1 MTRLL
6 TTALLIA
13 ALILLAACVRV
24 RVQGDREQWARDIRA
39 NGAAALRIAT
49 YNTSLNDDR
58 AGGLIER
65 LEAGDANARK
75 VAAVLQRVRPDIV
88 LLNEFD
94 FDPQHRAADLFQQRY
109 LAVAQPGGGD
119 ALAYPYRYL
128 APVNTGVPSG
138 FDLDRNGRVGGAGR
152 DAGNDSWGFGL
163 HPGQYG
169 MLVLSR
175 YPIDTGDVRTFQH
188 FLWRNLPG
196 ARAPHDPKTSAPWY
210 SAEAWARFPLSSK
223 SHWDV
228 PVRTPLG
235 RIHVLAAH
243 PTPPVFDGPENR
255 NGLRNFDEIRLWAEY
270 LTPGDRR
277 WLCDDQ
283 GRCGGLPADASFV
296 ILGDH
301 NADPVD
307 GDGEPGAILQ
317 VVNHSRVNS
326 AVAPTSEGGPER
338 AKQYGFPRKGDITT
352 HTGDFGPQA
361 GTLRLDY
368 VLPSRDLPVRGGGI
382 FWPAN
387 GQPGS
392 ELLDA
397 SDHHLVWL
405 DLAPR

>member
-1 MTRLL
+1 
-6 TTALLIA
+6 
-13 ALILLAACVRV
+13 
-24 RVQGDREQWARDIRA
+24 
-39 NGAAALRIAT
+39 
-49 YNTSLNDDR
+49 
-58 AGGLIER
+58 
-65 LEAGDANARK
+65 
-75 VAAVLQRVRPDIV
+75 
-88 LLNEFD
+88 
-94 FDPQHRAADLFQQRY
+94 
-109 LAVAQPGGGD
+109 
-119 ALAYPYRYL
+119 
-128 APVNTGVPSG
+128 
-138 FDLDRNGRVGGAGR
+138 
-152 DAGNDSWGFGL
+152 
-163 HPGQYG
+163 
-169 MLVLSR
+169 
-175 YPIDTGDVRTFQH
+175 
-188 FLWRNLPG
+188 
-196 ARAPHDPKTSAPWY
+196 
-210 SAEAWARFPLSSK
+210 
-223 SHWDV
+223 
-228 PVRTPLG
+228 VRTPLG

-317 VVNHSRVNS
+317 VVNHPRVNG